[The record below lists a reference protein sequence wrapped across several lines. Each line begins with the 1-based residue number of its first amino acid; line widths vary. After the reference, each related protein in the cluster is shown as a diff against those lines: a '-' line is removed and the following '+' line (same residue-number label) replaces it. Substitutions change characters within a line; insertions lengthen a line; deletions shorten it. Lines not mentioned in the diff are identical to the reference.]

1 MEAHVEQ
8 QAVKVQVNGRDV
20 VLAEKKTTGHAIK
33 DAAIKQGVAIT
44 IDFNLFRIEGNSQHP
59 VGDNQ
64 DITVHNDERFRAV
77 APDDNSWR

>member
-1 MEAHVEQ
+1 MEVQVEKQ
-8 QAVKVQVNGRDV
+8 TVKVQVNGKDV
-20 VLAEKKTTGHAIK
+20 ILPENKTTGYAIK
-33 DAAIKQGVAIT
+33 DAAIKQGVAIK

-64 DITVHNDERFRAV
+64 EITVHNDERFRAV

>member
-1 MEAHVEQ
+1 MEA
-8 QAVKVQVNGRDV
+8 QAATKTVQIQVNGKPVTLPED
-20 VLAEKKTTGHAIK
+20 KTTGRAIK
-33 DAAIKQGVAIT
+33 DAAIKQGVQIR

-64 DITVHNDERFRAV
+64 QVTVHNDERFRAV